1 MADNSGIIL
10 TGATSTSTLSRDVF
24 LEVKEAFDR
33 TNIML
38 PLIYSQTI
46 QSGHAGQ
53 FIIGGKDSYTLA
65 KTQGRNANVVDT
77 DVGNDISVNPIKM
90 DERLINIDDVVYDA
104 RRIDG
109 KEEKVAHY
117 DVRGPVTNMI
127 GQTLAQYIDRKII
140 TTLGIAAESTGLAGN
155 DNAPAVI
162 VNTAITGG
170 STAKDKGNALGE
182 SIMEGIAKLEMID
195 NNEEKFVITNPLY
208 SAYLAQSDFI
218 NKDYTSGN
226 NGGVDTGR
234 IGMVGGADVFKT
246 NHLDAATNIENIAA
260 FVFTKEAVGYVIL
273 QDMISEV
280 NYDFNKFATLISSR
294 FATGCGVLRP
304 ECCIAIASSVQ
315 A

>member
-1 MADNSGIIL
+1 MADNAGVIL
-10 TGATSTSTLSRDVF
+10 TGATSASTLSRDVF

-38 PLIYSQTI
+38 PLVYTQTI
-46 QSGHAGQ
+46 ASGHAGQ
-53 FIIGGKDSYTLA
+53 FIIGGKDSYALA
-65 KTQGRNANVVDT
+65 KTQGRNANGVDT

-90 DERLINIDDVVYDA
+90 DERLITIDDVVYDA

-140 TTLGIAAESTGLAGN
+140 TTLGTAAEATGLVSN
-155 DNAPAVI
+155 PDAPSVI
-162 VNTAITGG
+162 VNATIASG

-182 SIMEGIAKLEMID
+182 SIMEGIARLKMID
-195 NNEEKFVITNPLY
+195 NMEEKYVITNPLY

-218 NKDYTSGN
+218 NKDYTSN
-226 NGGVDTGR
+226 NGGMDVGR
-234 IGMVGGADVFKT
+234 IGMVGGAPVYET
-246 NHLDAATNIENIAA
+246 NHLDAASNIESIAA
-260 FVFTKEAVGYVIL
+260 FVFSKEAVGYVIL

-304 ECCIAIASSVQ
+304 ECCIAIASGAQS
-315 A
+315 